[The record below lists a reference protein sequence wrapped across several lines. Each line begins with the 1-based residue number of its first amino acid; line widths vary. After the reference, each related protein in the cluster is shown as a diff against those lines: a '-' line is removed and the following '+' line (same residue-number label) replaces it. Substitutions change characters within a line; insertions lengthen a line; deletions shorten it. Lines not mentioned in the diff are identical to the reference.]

1 MFPTCRI
8 PLTDGTRVV
17 NGGLTEDFGLESSG
31 CREASA
37 SRVSSTERVIL
48 EFESTPRRGERYGE
62 GVGGIGEETEIV
74 DDEDE
79 MAIGESGS

>member
-1 MFPTCRI
+1 MVT
-8 PLTDGTRVV
+8 
-17 NGGLTEDFGLESSG
+17 
-31 CREASA
+31 
-37 SRVSSTERVIL
+37 L